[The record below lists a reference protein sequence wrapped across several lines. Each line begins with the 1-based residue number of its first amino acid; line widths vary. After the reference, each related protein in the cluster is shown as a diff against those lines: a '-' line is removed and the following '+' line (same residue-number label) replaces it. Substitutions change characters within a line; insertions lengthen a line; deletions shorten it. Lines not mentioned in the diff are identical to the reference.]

1 MITPSFSPTATE
13 RVLPKLALDL
23 TTASLDSRVTFT
35 RTTDA
40 THPATYVNSSGY
52 VTASTNNAPRFDY
65 STTSVGT
72 CKGLL
77 IEESRANLTLQS
89 QDFSTSW
96 TPTSVAVGTDV
107 AVSPDGTQN
116 ADKLTWNNG
125 IAAGSASV
133 KQQIAA
139 SAGTAY
145 TLSLFVKAAG
155 QDTVN
160 IVVNAWN
167 SVPVGITFMY
177 ITANLTSASITGSAF
192 NAFTS
197 GSYSI
202 TAYPNSW
209 YRITITATTPATTAY
224 LVYNITSGAVGDGA
238 NGVYVWGAQTEAG
251 AFATSYIPTTT
262 TSLTR
267 NADVAIMTGT
277 NFSSWWTATTGAANS
292 VVIPKSITGTKPV
305 FQMDD
310 NTADN
315 IISLRG
321 NVENPEL
328 YVKATTDQVQIDA
341 GTIAVNTAY
350 NLCGTWNTNN
360 CAAAQNGAA
369 VVVDTSATIP
379 TVTQARIGS
388 DGTNYANAWIQKI
401 NYWPQKITNNETQA
415 FSK

>member
-13 RVLPKLALDL
+13 RVLPKLALDF
-23 TTASLDSRVTFT
+23 TTATLDPRVTFT

-52 VTASTNNAPRFDY
+52 ITASTNNAPRFDY

-77 IEESRANLTLQS
+77 IEESRANLALQS

-155 QDTVN
+155 QDTMN

-167 SVPVGITFMY
+167 SVPVGITYMY
-177 ITANLTSASITGSAF
+177 ITANLTSASITGSF
-192 NAFTS
+192 FGTFTG

-224 LVYNITSGAVGDGA
+224 LVYNITSGAVGDGT
-238 NGVYVWGAQTEAG
+238 NGVYVYGAQMEAG
-251 AFATSYIPTTT
+251 AFATSYIPTT
-262 TSLTR
+262 SAALTR
-267 NADVAIMTGT
+267 NADVATMTGT
-277 NFSSWWTATTGAANS
+277 NFSSWYNTSQGSFVIKWDFVGVGPTGGFVLGTNTAHRVVYTPSNPRTYDGTTVVNSGVSPATGSTNVACSTYGATTAT
-292 VVIPKSITGTKPV
+292 
-305 FQMDD
+305 
-310 NTADN
+310 
-315 IISLRG
+315 
-321 NVENPEL
+321 
-328 YVKATTDQVQIDA
+328 
-341 GTIAVNTAY
+341 IA
-350 NLCGTWNTNN
+350 C
-360 CAAAQNGAA
+360 NGAA
-369 VVVDTSATIP
+369 TVSGSYNGVAATTTAI
-379 TVTQARIGS
+379 QFM
-388 DGTNYANAWIQKI
+388 TNYSSSN
-401 NYWPQKITNNETQA
+401 NYTNGHLYRLFYYPQQLTAAEVRA
-415 FSK
+415 FSKG